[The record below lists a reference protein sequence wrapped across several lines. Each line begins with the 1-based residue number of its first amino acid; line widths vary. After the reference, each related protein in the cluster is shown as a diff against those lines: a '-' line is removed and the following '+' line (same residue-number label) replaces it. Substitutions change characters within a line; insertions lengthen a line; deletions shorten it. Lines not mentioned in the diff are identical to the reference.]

1 MPSFE
6 QATRTMLI
14 AGTTLSNNP
23 VPVPDSRVTHG
34 YRLQTTILPA
44 VTYSVD
50 SRQDAE
56 LGNEIQVAQITVNS
70 IAATS
75 ADALELSDKVRKALV
90 SGTYDT
96 LVFCAVI
103 VTDEML
109 EPETVGLG
117 DEQEPATAVT
127 KATIYWR

>member
-1 MPSFE
+1 MASFE
-6 QATRTMLI
+6 QAVRTMLT
-14 AGTTLSNNP
+14 AGTTLSANP
-23 VPVPDSRVTHG
+23 VPVPDARVTHG
-34 YRLQTTILPA
+34 YRLQTTALPA

-56 LGNEIQVAQITVNS
+56 CGTGLKTAQVTVNS

-75 ADALELSDKVRKALV
+75 ADALSLSEKVRAAMV
-90 SGTYDT
+90 NGTYDA
-96 LVFCAVI
+96 LVFGCVI

-117 DEQEPATAVT
+117 DEQEPATAIT

>member
-1 MPSFE
+1 MASFE

-56 LGNEIQVAQITVNS
+56 LGDQIKVAQITVNS

-75 ADALELSDKVRKALV
+75 SDALSLSEKVRTALAA
-90 SGTYDT
+90 GTYDT
-96 LVFCAVI
+96 LIFCAVI